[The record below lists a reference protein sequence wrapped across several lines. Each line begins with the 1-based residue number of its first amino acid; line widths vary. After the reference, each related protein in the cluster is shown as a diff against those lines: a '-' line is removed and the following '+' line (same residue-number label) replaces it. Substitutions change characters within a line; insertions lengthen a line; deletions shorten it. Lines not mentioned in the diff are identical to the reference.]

1 MFKKLLK
8 SLAKAL
14 AAQQIPYMVMGG
26 QAVLLYGEPRMT
38 KDIDV
43 TLGLGVDGQNLIRNL
58 AAGLGLTPLADASFT
73 SRTMV
78 FPCVDEKSGIR
89 VDFIF
94 SWSAYEREALGRTR
108 TVDLEGVPIRFASP
122 EDLILQKVI
131 AGRPRDEED
140 IRGVLA
146 KNPDCDRA
154 YIRRWLREFTD
165 SLGEPFVE
173 RFEQWDKR

>member
-1 MFKKLLK
+1 MFKELL
-8 SLAKAL
+8 KAL
-14 AAQQIPYMVMGG
+14 AEALAEQQIPYMVIGG

-43 TLGLGVDGQNLIRNL
+43 TLGLGVDGQNPIRTL
-58 AAGLGLTPLADASFT
+58 SAGLGLTPLADASFT
-73 SRTMV
+73 ARTMV
-78 FPCVDEKSGIR
+78 FPCMDEKSGIR

-94 SWSAYEREALGRTR
+94 SWSAYEREALERTR
-108 TVDLEGVPIRFASP
+108 TVDLEGTPIRFASP

-140 IRGVLA
+140 ARGILA

-154 YIRRWLREFTD
+154 YIRRWLREFTLT
-165 SLGEPFVE
+165 LGEPYLE
-173 RFEQWDKR
+173 RFEQWDK